1 MKKTISILT
10 PTYNEAE
17 NIEKLCLDISN
28 EMKKMNYEYEHIIID
43 NCSTDN
49 TIPIIKKIAEKDK
62 RVKIIIN
69 SRNFGTIRSPT
80 YGIMQTSGDAVIYM
94 NADFQDPV
102 ELIPKYIKKWEEG
115 AKIVLGE
122 KNSSKESSFIFSL
135 RKIFYYIINK
145 ISDVDLTQNTTG
157 SGIFDKKIVD
167 YIKKIDDPYPYF
179 RGLLSELGYTIETIK
194 FDQPKRLHG
203 SSKNSFFILYDYA
216 MLGIVKHSRLPLR
229 LMTIIGFVTSILSIL
244 VALAFF
250 IYKLFYW
257 NSFELG
263 IAPLIIGIFGIGSIQ
278 IFLLGLIGEYV
289 GVLLIHARKLPMV
302 IEKERINF

>member
-69 SRNFGTIRSPT
+69 SKNFGIIRSPT

-122 KNSSKESSFIFSL
+122 KISSKENSFIFSL

-145 ISDVDLTQNTTG
+145 ISDIDLTQNTTG

>member
-1 MKKTISILT
+1 M
-10 PTYNEAE
+10 
-17 NIEKLCLDISN
+17 
-28 EMKKMNYEYEHIIID
+28 
-43 NCSTDN
+43 
-49 TIPIIKKIAEKDK
+49 
-62 RVKIIIN
+62 
-69 SRNFGTIRSPT
+69 
-80 YGIMQTSGDAVIYM
+80 
-94 NADFQDPV
+94 
-102 ELIPKYIKKWEEG
+102 
-115 AKIVLGE
+115 
-122 KNSSKESSFIFSL
+122 
-135 RKIFYYIINK
+135 
-145 ISDVDLTQNTTG
+145 
-157 SGIFDKKIVD
+157 
-167 YIKKIDDPYPYF
+167 
-179 RGLLSELGYTIETIK
+179 GYTIETIK

-203 SSKNSFFILYDYA
+203 SSKLGLFILYDYA

>member
-69 SRNFGTIRSPT
+69 SKNFGIIRSPT